1 MIPLLL
7 ALSLLP
13 LTQETEAPKTSESW
27 AHWRGPLA
35 TGEAPD
41 GDPPVTWSESE
52 NVRWKVSLPGKG
64 HSTPVVWEGRIFVT
78 TAVPFGDAVEPRI
91 DDAPGAHDFVPVTH
105 KHSFEV
111 IALSLESG
119 EELWRRKLKEE
130 FPHEG
135 GHTTGSYASASPVT
149 DGERLIAFFGSRG
162 LFCLGLDGE
171 VYWDVDLG
179 DMDTKHAHGEAS
191 SPALFGKTVVVN
203 WDHEGESFVVA
214 LDRDTGEERWRVER
228 EEVTSWSSPIV
239 VEENGKPQVIVPGTT
254 RSRGY
259 DLGSGEVIWECGGLS
274 HNIVASPVAA
284 DGMVYIGSS
293 YEKRAMVAIR
303 LEGAKGDITNT
314 DQVAWYRRRGTP
326 YVPSP
331 LLYDGTLYFL
341 NHYQGLLTRV
351 EAKSGKEP
359 HRPVRLPG
367 LNDVYASLVGAADR
381 LYVVDR
387 SGVTAVLSH
396 ASPPEILARNILN
409 DSFSASPV
417 IVGKCLLLRGDRQ
430 LYCLAE

>member
-191 SPALFGKTVVVN
+191 SPALFGKAVVVN